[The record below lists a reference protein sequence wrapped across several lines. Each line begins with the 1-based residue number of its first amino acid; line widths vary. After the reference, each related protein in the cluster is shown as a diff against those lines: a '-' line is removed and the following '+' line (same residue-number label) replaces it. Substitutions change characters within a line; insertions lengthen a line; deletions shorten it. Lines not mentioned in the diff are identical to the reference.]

1 MALVQALDGFEHQ
14 GSRKRGQ
21 RFSVSTQVARK
32 LRDAGLVAIVGEA
45 DTAHPTL
52 AAGNPLSASPAA
64 PALPQ
69 MIVSASDAGE
79 IERREFSVEDLAK
92 AYTAPKQR
100 RRKKAAA
107 SSS

>member
-1 MALVQALDGFEHQ
+1 MPIVQALDSFDHN

-21 RFSVSTQVARK
+21 RFQVSIPEARK

-45 DTAHPTL
+45 DTLHPIP
-52 AAGNPLSASPAA
+52 AAGIPLSASPAA

-69 MIVSASDAGE
+69 TTAEPSGDGE
-79 IERREFSVEDLAK
+79 K
-92 AYTAPKQR
+92 PR

-107 SSS
+107 SS